1 MRYKCERVI
10 EILEKYIAWNLLL
23 PSFKRMLSII
33 NSLHFFVFK
42 RSILSFLETL
52 RYNIGINGL
61 LDLDDPV
68 PSKIPI
74 SE

>member
-1 MRYKCERVI
+1 MRYECERI
-10 EILEKYIAWNLLL
+10 IDILEKYRDWNSLL
-23 PSFKRMLSII
+23 PSFKRMLLNII
-33 NSLHFFVFK
+33 SVHFLSLK
-42 RSILSFLETL
+42 GPFLETI